1 MPTPIFEP
9 VLTSLSSESESNAQ
23 NSRQPA
29 SIHSRTFNVNILHCV
44 REDELESASQ
54 ALEGGE
60 WSANEEGPSCSTEI
74 WRERGAEGK
83 GMQEKQNLV
92 VVAVERAER
101 RGRGVCGGCANET
114 RTKVCQGSVL
124 APVLPCFSL
133 PLLLF
138 PAALLTS
145 LSPRPSPLAQ
155 SGEMFDL
162 CLLLNDPPLCTS
174 LLSLRTRA
182 APSHVQDTHPSP
194 HPSSASAALARQQ
207 LANQSMMQLLWC
219 PQLGSNPRA
228 EEPDNE
234 VGNVQE
240 GRESGK

>member
-101 RGRGVCGGCANET
+101 RGRGVCGGCANEVRPCQHTSWDVTLLPPPSSFFLSCKHQT

-155 SGEMFDL
+155 VFEDER
-162 CLLLNDPPLCTS
+162 CARTS
-174 LLSLRTRA
+174 DGTYW
-182 APSHVQDTHPSP
+182 HQGCFSP
-194 HPSSASAALARQQ
+194 VRCSIFASF
-207 LANQSMMQLLWC
+207 
-219 PQLGSNPRA
+219 
-228 EEPDNE
+228 
-234 VGNVQE
+234 
-240 GRESGK
+240 